1 MARTLIPLC
10 LFRSAQVHRQPWEL
24 LPQSAIFPTT
34 GWLAVSP
41 RIEVFT
47 TAAALRVHGGTSLE
61 SLAPSQTPD
70 QMRGGIQQFMEGCPV
85 GQNNQLHRPE
95 FSAVTHSRVGSASF
109 HPFPQSSLELWTK
122 AHTLTASD
130 SALWGIWAV
139 TRAVRRV
146 WKQQILRLW
155 LWRWCSLVWRR
166 AEL

>member
-70 QMRGGIQQFMEGCPV
+70 QMRGRIQQFMKGCPV

-109 HPFPQSSLELWTK
+109 HPFPQSSLEL
-122 AHTLTASD
+122 
-130 SALWGIWAV
+130 
-139 TRAVRRV
+139 
-146 WKQQILRLW
+146 
-155 LWRWCSLVWRR
+155 
-166 AEL
+166 